1 MLTGLLAT
9 AIAAVGLIQ
18 PGDAGRAQAAATAG
32 LGQGL
37 ADSLVSITGADAAF
51 VPVGLLKPGAE
62 EGAISASLVFPGDD
76 IQVVSLTGAQVRQ
89 ALERSVSL
97 LPSKNPAFLHL
108 AGLEATASLS
118 AAPEK
123 RVAVVTINGAAL
135 EDAKTYKVAMPGNLA
150 RGGLG
155 YFMVW
160 EASAISTPASGKRMS
175 EAAGSASASEGLRWT
190 FAP

>member
-18 PGDAGRAQAAATAG
+18 PGDAGRTQAAATAG

-37 ADSLVSITGADAAF
+37 ADALVSLTGADAAF

-62 EGAISASLVFPGDD
+62 EGPIASSLVFPGDD
-76 IQVVSLTGAQVRQ
+76 IQVVTLTGTQVKQ

-108 AGLEATASLS
+108 AGIEATASLS

-123 RVAVVTINGAAL
+123 RITAASVGGSAL
-135 EDAKTYKVAMPGNLA
+135 EDGRSYKVAMPGNLA

-160 EASAISTPASGKRMS
+160 EASAIAAASPAKRMS
-175 EAAGSASASEGLRWT
+175 EAAASATASEGLRWT